1 MESLS
6 GRAQHLSL
14 RSGQSRGRRHAWNEA
29 RMPRSRHVST
39 RDTPGTGE
47 GLSRQSKAPGR
58 PYELCALKRSDVQ
71 QRPSQKQQC
80 STVCISYCVRNT
92 TTYHC
97 ICHQIIDSL
106 PTIALVNCPYLQNL

>member
-14 RSGQSRGRRHAWNEA
+14 RSGQSRGRRHAWKEA

-58 PYELCALKRSDVQ
+58 PCKLCALKRSDVQ
-71 QRPSQKQQC
+71 QRPSQNSNVQPSAFAVVSETLQLIIVFVIKLLIAFQQ
-80 STVCISYCVRNT
+80 
-92 TTYHC
+92 
-97 ICHQIIDSL
+97 
-106 PTIALVNCPYLQNL
+106 